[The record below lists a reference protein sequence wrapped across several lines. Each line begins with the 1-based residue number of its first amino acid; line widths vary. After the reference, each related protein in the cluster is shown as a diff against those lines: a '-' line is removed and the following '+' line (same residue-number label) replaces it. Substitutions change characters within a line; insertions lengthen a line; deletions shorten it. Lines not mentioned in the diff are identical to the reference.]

1 VTITATPPPDLKRQY
16 PHVDGVADWRAQQTI
31 RLLWDR
37 VFDLEARLQGVQ
49 ATQVDLT
56 AASNQ
61 QEADITRVDRQSKE
75 ALAIAQRTPI
85 ERGVLDG
92 SGGGDGSPTTDGG
105 LGMAGCDVA
114 GATGDAVGPFT
125 GLDLT
130 VTNAGSVV
138 CGVGNEFPALLV
150 ATATRA
156 IRHTNRD
163 ELLDRIVWHLGQAG
177 FAAARYH
184 TTEGMLY
191 HVLFDAVALDGSLPL
206 RQYAYRVTSYDPDPA
221 APWDPANVMT
231 TLMSYGGQ
239 SAGLTTTP
247 ESGIA
252 D

>member
-1 VTITATPPPDLKRQY
+1 VAVTPTDPATLRTQY
-16 PHVDGVADWRAQQTI
+16 PHVDAITDWRAQQSI

-37 VFDLEARLQGVQ
+37 VFDLEARLQGIE
-49 ATQVDLT
+49 ATQVTLVDAT
-56 AASNQ
+56 NI
-61 QEADITRVDRQSKE
+61 QEANLSAVARDAKE

-247 ESGIA
+247 EPGIP